1 MEEGYGCLRSRR
13 LTLRA
18 QVFLLVDLEAALTKD
33 HVDAPTILL
42 EKKKKE
48 GAMSR
53 AKKNIASK
61 TATSALGKKVP
72 AAYFCV
78 GIFDPLLL

>member
-1 MEEGYGCLRSRR
+1 M
-13 LTLRA
+13 
-18 QVFLLVDLEAALTKD
+18 TKD
-33 HVDAPTILL
+33 HVDAPVILA

-72 AAYFCV
+72 FISPQLV
-78 GIFDPLLL
+78 VLLCQG

>member
-1 MEEGYGCLRSRR
+1 MEEGYSAL
-13 LTLRA
+13 
-18 QVFLLVDLEAALTKD
+18 VFLDSSFLAVNYVFVDLEAALTKD
-33 HVDAPTILL
+33 HVDAPAILQ

-61 TATSALGKKVP
+61 TATSALGKKVFLFP
-72 AAYFCV
+72 CY
-78 GIFDPLLL
+78 L